1 MIEYLLI
8 APWVVGAMYALA
20 VVYAIYLLVRLIFYL
35 TSQSPTSPLAK
46 IIVNSP
52 LTALIGWWEN
62 AASKNGATLG

>member
-35 TSQSPTSPLAK
+35 TSQSPRNSEAAVHSGPPFSLA
-46 IIVNSP
+46 
-52 LTALIGWWEN
+52 TGW
-62 AASKNGATLG
+62 LM